1 VHLLRAQPHGVAKGG
16 GVLQRA
22 LQHLGAGQRHLGLAK
37 AHAARFG
44 ELGHLGQHLARQAA
58 RERAQREQ
66 ARLVQLFGA
75 ELEHLHQAGLV
86 EHGVGVGRADQAGHA
101 TGHGGGH
108 FGFEHAFVL
117 VAGLAQA
124 RRQVHQAGQHD
135 AAAGVDGAV
144 GRKVGRGR
152 CRGPRCGRRPGHV
165 ADLVKARGGVDHT
178 AVLDQDLHDF
188 KPNWPL
194 ALTG

>member
-1 VHLLRAQPHGVAKGG
+1 
-16 GVLQRA
+16 
-22 LQHLGAGQRHLGLAK
+22 
-37 AHAARFG
+37 
-44 ELGHLGQHLARQAA
+44 
-58 RERAQREQ
+58 
-66 ARLVQLFGA
+66 VQLFGA

-135 AAAGVDGAV
+135 AAGRVDGAV
-144 GRKVGRGR
+144 GRKVGRHPVDTHDAAR
-152 CRGPRCGRRPGHV
+152 SQGHV
-165 ADLVKARGGVDHT
+165 AGLIETAGGVDHT
-178 AVLDQDLHDF
+178 AVLDQYLHDF